1 MSKHNALKAT
11 ESSGNRFADLG
22 FADPDLEILKSAMV
36 HRIAGIIGSRKLT
49 PAHACRHSR
58 SGPTLAKEGS
68 G

>member
-11 ESSGNRFADLG
+11 ESSGNVFADLG
-22 FADPDLEILKSAMV
+22 FANPDLEILKSAMV
-36 HRIAGIIGSRKLT
+36 HWIAGIIRPCKL
-49 PAHACRHSR
+49 AQVHACRHSR